1 MADLEERAAAHL
13 RTAREDPR
21 GRSAELLL
29 HDGRLRQTIIAL
41 RADTEL
47 GEHNSP
53 HAASLQCLVGR
64 VQVTGVDEPEVV
76 AGELVLLT
84 HDRHSVH
91 AHEDSV
97 FLLTTVTGLVEED
110 MAGPEEPIR
119 NR

>member
-1 MADLEERAAAHL
+1 MAHLDERAAAHL

-21 GRSAELLL
+21 GRSAELLI

-41 RADTEL
+41 RAGTEL

-53 HAASLQCLVGR
+53 HAASLQCLAGR
-64 VQVTGVDEPEVV
+64 VEVTGVDEPEVT

-84 HDRHSVH
+84 HERHSVL

-97 FLLTTVTGLVEED
+97 FLLTTVTGLVDED
-110 MAGPEEPIR
+110 LPGPEETVR